1 MTASL
6 GAGEFDDTPSGPV
19 VFGVTLTGK
28 TLGII
33 LGALGVGAAGFIFVN
48 LVSPLLGEI
57 EKNDTQIQ
65 EKVSSNDQKKA
76 QIKQKGD
83 PKKKLEEAKAKNEAV
98 IALMPSPSTLA
109 TLLFDLNAQI
119 PELVRVPNT
128 FGLQIET
135 RAGLKE
141 FRPVTIPPKA
151 VAVAPA
157 AEGATPPVGAQF
169 EETKVPIKFS
179 GLFEDLVISI
189 RNIER
194 LKPLLELSNL
204 QVTTVPNLKPAE
216 DTRFT
221 PEQQKQI
228 LQTLPPVL
236 DVSFDLTA
244 RVPVK
249 VEPPPAAPSPT
260 QPPAQ

>member
-6 GAGEFDDTPSGPV
+6 GAGEFDDTPSGLV
-19 VFGVTLTGK
+19 LFGMTLTGK
-28 TLGII
+28 TIGIALGV
-33 LGALGVGAAGFIFVN
+33 LGVGAAGLVFANF
-48 LVSPLLGEI
+48 VSPLFGEI
-57 EKNDTQIQ
+57 EQNDTQIR
-65 EKVSSNDQKKA
+65 EKSSGNDQKKA
-76 QIKQKGD
+76 QIAQKGD

-98 IALMPSPSTLA
+98 IALMPSPSSLA

-119 PELVRVPNT
+119 PEVVRVPNT

-135 RAGLKE
+135 RAGLRE
-141 FRPVTIPPKA
+141 FRPVTTPPKPPA
-151 VAVAPA
+151 APA
-157 AEGATPPVGAQF
+157 ADGAAPVVGAQF

-194 LKPLLELSNL
+194 LKPLLQLSNL
-204 QVTTVPNLKPAE
+204 QVTTVTNLKAAE
-216 DTRFT
+216 DGRFT

-244 RVPVK
+244 SVPVK
-249 VEPPPAAPSPT
+249 IEPPAPPAAT
-260 QPPAQ
+260 PPAQ

>member
-6 GAGEFDDTPSGPV
+6 GAGEFDDTPSGTV
-19 VFGVTLTGK
+19 LFGMTLTGK
-28 TLGII
+28 TIGILLGV
-33 LGALGVGAAGFIFVN
+33 LGVGVAGYGFLNF
-48 LVSPLLGEI
+48 VSPKFGEI
-57 EKNDTQIQ
+57 EQNDTQIR

-76 QIKQKGD
+76 QIAQKGD
-83 PKKKLEEAKAKNEAV
+83 PKQKLEAAKAKNEAV

-119 PELVRVPNT
+119 PEVVRVPNT

-135 RAGLKE
+135 RAGLQE
-141 FRPVTIPPKA
+141 FRPVTTLPPTA
-151 VAVAPA
+151 TAPA
-157 AEGATPPVGAQF
+157 GAAPAGEAAPGVGAQF

-179 GLFEDLVISI
+179 GLFEDLLISI

-194 LKPLLELSNL
+194 LKPLLQLSNL
-204 QVTTVPNLKPAE
+204 QVTTVTNLQPAG
-216 DTRFT
+216 DSRFT

-244 RVPVK
+244 KVPVK
-249 VEPPPAAPSPT
+249 IEPPAAP
-260 QPPAQ
+260 PPAQ